1 MNILTNKP
9 SVTLAQCK
17 AWIRSKKSVDKLAIG
32 NMSLLY
38 NAAVKRGIEPAIFIA
53 QAMM

>member
-17 AWIRSKKSVDKLAIG
+17 AWIRTKKSVDSLAIG

-38 NAAVKRGIEPAIFIA
+38 NAAVKRGIEPAVFIA
-53 QAMM
+53 QAIM

>member
-1 MNILTNKP
+1 MNILANKP

-17 AWIRSKKSVDKLAIG
+17 AWIRSKKSANSLATT

-38 NAAVKRGIEPAIFIA
+38 RAATKRGIEPAVFIS
-53 QAMM
+53 QCMM

>member
-17 AWIRSKKSVDKLAIG
+17 AWIRSKKTANILATT

-38 NAAVKRGIEPAIFIA
+38 KAATKRGIEPAVFVA
-53 QAMM
+53 QAIM

>member
-9 SVTLAQCK
+9 TVTLAQCK
-17 AWIRSKKSVDKLAIG
+17 AWIRSKKTADSLAIG

-38 NAAVKRGIEPAIFIA
+38 KAATKRGIEPAVFIA

>member
-9 SVTLAQCK
+9 SVTLSQCK
-17 AWIRSKKSVDKLAIG
+17 AWIRSKKSVNSLAIG

-53 QAMM
+53 QAIM